1 MIKKS
6 LFAEELA
13 TSMHKQLVKQATH
26 KEYNNLEKAADY
38 LNSAAEIFEDIGMIK
53 CADGVLSILEKIA
66 NDRHTKG
73 LTSDKMVSNLKHHG
87 TMFNLTD
94 DKNLLDSSVKDTL
107 EVSDNITEKELDDF
121 EDEID

>member
-13 TSMHKQLVKQATH
+13 TNMHKQLVKQATH
-26 KEYNNLEKAADY
+26 KECNNLEKAADY

-53 CADGVLSILEKIA
+53 CADGVLDILSKIA

-73 LTSDKMVSNLKHHG
+73 LTPDKMVSNLKHHG

-94 DKNLLDSSVKDTL
+94 DNNLLDSSVEDTL
-107 EVSDNITEKELDDF
+107 EVSNNVIEKELDDF